1 MKNAY
6 GQYFTPKIMAD
17 FMVRL
22 SSMPKTAQIL
32 EPSCGEGVFL
42 DSLTECGFKN
52 ITAYEIDES
61 LNNIYPV
68 YYQSFISANIQ
79 EKFDLIIGNPPY
91 IRWKNLETHLKD
103 ELSHNELWHTYCNS
117 LCDYLYIFI
126 IKSILLL
133 KENGEL
139 IFICPEYWLN
149 TNHAQKMRDFML
161 DNGYIEQIISFNE
174 SKIFDKVTSSNIV
187 FKYIKSRN
195 KNKYSIKITKL
206 TTPKKI
212 TPEFL
217 DDISNQR
224 ITENVVYFEMEP
236 FEKNQIWSL
245 QPDNIKKQLYKFETI
260 CLKKNSVMDLFEQNA
275 QLITLKDVCDIGNGM
290 VSGLDKAFQYSLSEL
305 SHSESDSLI
314 RVIKA
319 KDLMPFIANN
329 ETPYIF
335 IDKNISEQEF
345 QEYYPNFYGH
355 LQSYKNDLNNRYQ
368 YNKNIPY
375 WQWVFLRNY
384 KLFSQKQKR
393 IFVPCK
399 ERISHKDYFRF
410 ALVDECFYPTQ
421 DVTAILKKE
430 STRESIEYITAYL
443 NQPIIFQWLKYNGV
457 LKGNIVEFSEKPLAS
472 IPFKTIDWNNNDE
485 VKLHDE
491 ISELTR
497 DLIQNKDISLSNLIQ
512 SKFHQLLKV
521 S

>member
-22 SSMPKTAQIL
+22 SNAPKTAQIL
-32 EPSCGEGVFL
+32 EPSCGEGVFIN
-42 DSLTECGFKN
+42 SLTESGFKN
-52 ITAYEIDES
+52 ITAYEIDET

-68 YYQSFISANIQ
+68 CYHSFISTNIQ
-79 EKFDLIIGNPPY
+79 DKFDLIIGNPPY

-103 ELSHNELWHTYCNS
+103 ELSHNELWQKYCNS

-174 SKIFDKVTSSNIV
+174 SKIFDKVTSSNII
-187 FKYIKSRN
+187 FKYIKSEN
-195 KNKYSIKITKL
+195 KNNQIVKITRL
-206 TTPKKI
+206 TKNKKI
-212 TPEFL
+212 TPKFL
-217 DDISNQR
+217 DDILYQR
-224 ITENVVYFEMEP
+224 TTENVVYFEIEP
-236 FEKNQIWSL
+236 FKKNQIWSL
-245 QPDNIKKQLYKFETI
+245 KPNNIKQQLSKFETM
-260 CLKKNSVMDLFEQNA
+260 CLTENSAKDLFEKNI

-305 SHSESDSLI
+305 SHSESNSLI

-319 KDLMPFIANN
+319 KNLMPFIASN

-335 IDKNISEQEF
+335 IDANISEQEF
-345 QEYYPNFYGH
+345 QENYPNFYSH
-355 LQSYKNDLNNRYQ
+355 LQNYKDDLNNRYQ

-399 ERISHKDYFRF
+399 ERISHKNYFRF
-410 ALVDECFYPTQ
+410 ALVDEYFYPTQ

-472 IPFKTIDWNNNDE
+472 IPFKTIDWHNDSE
-485 VKLHDE
+485 VELHDE
-491 ISELTR
+491 ISQLTR
-497 DLIQNKDISLSNLIQ
+497 NLIQNKDISLSNVIQ
-512 SKFHQLLKV
+512 SKFQQLLQV
-521 S
+521 

>member
-22 SSMPKTAQIL
+22 STIPKTAYIL

-42 DSLTECGFKN
+42 NSLAEYGFKN
-52 ITAYEIDES
+52 ITAYEIDDS
-61 LNNIYPV
+61 LSNIYPV
-68 YYQSFISANIQ
+68 HYQSFVSTDIK

-91 IRWKNLETHLKD
+91 IRWKNLEPHLKD
-103 ELSHNELWHTYCNS
+103 ELSNNELWRTYCNS

-126 IKSILLL
+126 IKSIFLL

-149 TNHAQKMRDFML
+149 ASHAQKMRDFML
-161 DNGYIEQIISFNE
+161 ENGYIEHIISFNE
-174 SKIFDKVTSSNIV
+174 SKIFDKVASSNIV
-187 FKYIKSRN
+187 FKYIKSKN
-195 KNKYSIKITKL
+195 KNKHSIKITKL

-217 DDISNQR
+217 DDIFHQNT
-224 ITENVVYFEMEP
+224 IENVVYFEIEP

-245 QPDNIKKQLYKFETI
+245 QPNNIKKQLSKFETLCVQI
-260 CLKKNSVMDLFEQNA
+260 NQTVDLFKKNT

-290 VSGLDKAFQYSLSEL
+290 VSGLDKAFQYPSSILS
-305 SHSESDSLI
+305 SSERNSLI

-319 KDLMPFIANN
+319 KDLMPFVANN
-329 ETPYIF
+329 EIPYIF
-335 IDKNISEQEF
+335 IDENMSEQEF
-345 QEYYPNFYGH
+345 QEYYPNFYVH
-355 LQSYKNDLNNRYQ
+355 LQNYKDDLNNRYQ

-410 ALVDECFYPTQ
+410 ALVDEYFYPTQ
-421 DVTAILKKE
+421 DVTAIFKKE
-430 STRESIEYITAYL
+430 STHESIEYITAYL

-472 IPFKTIDWNNNDE
+472 IPFKTIDWHNDNE
-485 VKLHDE
+485 VKLHNE
-491 ISELTR
+491 ISELTHK
-497 DLIQNKDISLSNLIQ
+497 LVQNKDISLSPIIQ
-512 SKFHQLLKV
+512 SKFQQLLQV

>member
-22 SSMPKTAQIL
+22 SSVSKTAQIL

-42 DSLTECGFKN
+42 NSLTEYGFKN

-68 YYQSFISANIQ
+68 CYRSFISANIQ

-103 ELSHNELWHTYCNS
+103 ELSQNELWHTYCNS

-133 KENGEL
+133 RESGEL

-149 TNHAQKMRDFML
+149 TNHAQKMRNFML
-161 DNGYIEQIISFNE
+161 DNGYFEQIISFNE
-174 SKIFDKVTSSNIV
+174 SKIFDKVTSSNII
-187 FKYIKSRN
+187 FKYIKSKN
-195 KNKYSIKITKL
+195 KNNQAIKITKL
-206 TTPKKI
+206 TKPKKI
-212 TPEFL
+212 TPDFL
-217 DDISNQR
+217 DDVFYQR
-224 ITENVVYFEMEP
+224 ATESVVYFEIEA

-245 QPDNIKKQLYKFETI
+245 QPNNIKKQLSKFETM
-260 CLKKNSVMDLFEQNA
+260 CLTTNLGKDLFEQNT
-275 QLITLKDVCDIGNGM
+275 LITLKDVCDIGNGM

-305 SHSESDSLI
+305 SHSESNSLI

-319 KDLMPFIANN
+319 KDLMPFIATN
-329 ETPYIF
+329 ETSYIF
-335 IDKNISEQEF
+335 IDENMSEQEF
-345 QEYYPNFYGH
+345 QEYYPNFYSH
-355 LQSYKNDLNNRYQ
+355 LQNYKDDLNNRYQ

-472 IPFKTIDWNNNDE
+472 IPFKTIDWHNDDE
-485 VKLHDE
+485 VELHDE

-497 DLIQNKDISLSNLIQ
+497 NLIKNKDISLSNVIQ
-512 SKFHQLLKV
+512 SKFQQLLQV